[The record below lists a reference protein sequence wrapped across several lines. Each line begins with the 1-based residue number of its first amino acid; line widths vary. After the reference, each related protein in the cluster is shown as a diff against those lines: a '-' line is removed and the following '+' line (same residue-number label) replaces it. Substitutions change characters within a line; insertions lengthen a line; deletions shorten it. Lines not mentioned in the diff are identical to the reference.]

1 MENAK
6 SINGITE
13 VKVNGSEKTADR
25 GAAGTKRASGGNY
38 KGSNGSNDGSHGR
51 VLELEAEL
59 SKTRSE
65 KTELQ
70 ELDNGSGKNDAP
82 LPYQNASSEWSDTSF
97 LSAYLRK
104 YPALHKS
111 VKFMYDGE
119 YHISY
124 ALQLISWL
132 MVE

>member
-6 SINGITE
+6 SINGTTE

-65 KTELQ
+65 KETLEAQYRTLLDRLSEMKNKIGLKLQ
-70 ELDNGSGKNDAP
+70 QDAVGF
-82 LPYQNASSEWSDTSF
+82 SF
-97 LSAYLRK
+97 Q
-104 YPALHKS
+104 
-111 VKFMYDGE
+111 VKRCIRNSFMANSLVV
-119 YHISY
+119 H
-124 ALQLISWL
+124 L
-132 MVE
+132 